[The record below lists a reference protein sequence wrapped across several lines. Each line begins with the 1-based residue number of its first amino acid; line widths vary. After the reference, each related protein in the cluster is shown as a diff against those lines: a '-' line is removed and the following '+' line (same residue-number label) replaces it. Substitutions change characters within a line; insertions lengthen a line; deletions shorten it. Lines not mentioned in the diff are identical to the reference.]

1 MYVNDCLLH
10 LNRSAIP
17 FGEYKIGLG
26 RGSDNH
32 YLKNKSVVLSKSLFE
47 QTACFLLLTET
58 LNKRLFHEK
67 LKPYRWTMLT
77 IFITRY
83 NVKSNSI

>member
-1 MYVNDCLLH
+1 MYLNDCLLH

-32 YLKNKSVVLSKSLFE
+32 YLKNKSLVLSKSRFRANSLLSITYRNIE
-47 QTACFLLLTET
+47 QET
-58 LNKRLFHEK
+58 FPRKA
-67 LKPYRWTMLT
+67 
-77 IFITRY
+77 
-83 NVKSNSI
+83 